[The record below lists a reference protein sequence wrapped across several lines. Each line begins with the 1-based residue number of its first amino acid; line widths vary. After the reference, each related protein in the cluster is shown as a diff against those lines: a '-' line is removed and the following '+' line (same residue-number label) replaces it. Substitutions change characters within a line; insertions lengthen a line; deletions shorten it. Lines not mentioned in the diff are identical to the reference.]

1 MKFFIASALF
11 AAIASSTSSAAS
23 SSSSSLSKSLFGIG
37 TASRSQR
44 SLISSIIPRG
54 GGTDDANDNSN
65 SDDADQQQQESPAYH
80 PGLLN
85 AIITSS
91 SSDVT
96 ASSDYTLSISPSKA
110 KELQLKSGDLVAIIG
125 KRRRATYAKVN
136 ISKGSSNEDAIVS
149 RNLATNLRLR
159 TMDKVKIVPLTE
171 QEDEECES
179 KSYNLG
185 NKPTSST
192 IASSIT
198 FHPLKD
204 SLTSLDYKEGG
215 GGDGLSD
222 EEVMERFITP
232 YLNLED
238 DGDEIFVN
246 GGHMLTL
253 KDENGFL
260 LEFKVGH
267 MDLGDEEEG
276 ALVVVE
282 FRQCWH
288 PLSFTVSLMRV
299 PFSSTDISSPSRLAL
314 YLSSRNDIRRL
325 FHHLGNYQLLHQNYH
340 RTTRRSGGSRPW
352 LRFRRWLFQG
362 H

>member
-1 MKFFIASALF
+1 MKFFIASTLF
-11 AAIASSTSSAAS
+11 AAIAASSSSAAAS
-23 SSSSSLSKSLFGIG
+23 SSSLSRSLFGIG
-37 TASRSQR
+37 TVSRTQR

-54 GGTDDANDNSN
+54 GGTDDANDTNN
-65 SDDADQQQQESPAYH
+65 SDDAEQQQQEAPAYH

-85 AIITSS
+85 AIISS
-91 SSDVT
+91 SSGEVT

-110 KELQLKSGDLVAIIG
+110 KELQLKLGDLVAIIG
-125 KRRRATYAKVN
+125 KRRRATYAKVK
-136 ISKGSSNEDAIVS
+136 ISKGSSNEDAVVS

-159 TMDKVKIVPLTE
+159 TMDKVKIVPLASSG
-171 QEDEECES
+171 EDNEECES

-222 EEVMERFITP
+222 EEVMERFIFP

-253 KDENGFL
+253 KDENGL
-260 LEFKVGH
+260 MLEFKVGNL
-267 MDLGDEEEG
+267 DLGGEEEG
-276 ALVVVE
+276 E
-282 FRQCWH
+282 FLLSKVAFVGTV
-288 PLSFTVSLMRV
+288 LSFHRSL
-299 PFSSTDISSPSRLAL
+299 FDSCS
-314 YLSSRNDIRRL
+314 
-325 FHHLGNYQLLHQNYH
+325 YH
-340 RTTRRSGGSRPW
+340 FRPLKF
-352 LRFRRWLFQG
+352 LRFWLSIYL
-362 H
+362 